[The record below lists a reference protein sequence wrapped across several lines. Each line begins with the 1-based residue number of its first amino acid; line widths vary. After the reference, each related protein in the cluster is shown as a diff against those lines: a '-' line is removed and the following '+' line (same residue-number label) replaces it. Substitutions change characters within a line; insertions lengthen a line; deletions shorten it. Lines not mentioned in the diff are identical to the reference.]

1 MKMKKLLAMVLCI
14 AMVLSTMSFSVF
26 AEDVSG
32 ISDGDYIYFGNDE
45 SNKWL
50 VLDADKNSMGED
62 GMFLVL
68 ANPTEQIQFNSEK
81 NNSWEESNAQA
92 WCEQYVEDHFA
103 EWEKDAVISTTKTE
117 KQVTWSK
124 NGEAASP
131 WVYGENTITDAKLF
145 FLSLQEAA
153 EYGLVDS
160 IGDVTDYGGFWLRSP
175 QI

>member
-1 MKMKKLLAMVLCI
+1 MKMKKLLAMVLCV

-81 NNSWEESNAQA
+81 NNS
-92 WCEQYVEDHFA
+92 
-103 EWEKDAVISTTKTE
+103 
-117 KQVTWSK
+117 
-124 NGEAASP
+124 
-131 WVYGENTITDAKLF
+131 
-145 FLSLQEAA
+145 
-153 EYGLVDS
+153 
-160 IGDVTDYGGFWLRSP
+160 
-175 QI
+175 